1 MLHIGL
7 TGTIASGKST
17 VADIFSKLGAAIISA
32 DMISRDITNHNSD
45 VLNAIVSKFGK
56 HMLDQSGKLK
66 RPELRE
72 KIFNSQAAKQWLEDL
87 LHPLIRDKIAQAVGD
102 KNHMLTI
109 IEIPLLKDREPYPYL
124 DHVIL
129 VTAEPET
136 QIQRIMQRDSCSE
149 KQAQKIL
156 ESQPDRKTYQSVA
169 DTVLHND
176 GDVEDL
182 EKQVLNIYTQIT
194 KNSAG

>member
-1 MLHIGL
+1 MLA
-7 TGTIASGKST
+7 ASGECLPHGGGGPEC
-17 VADIFSKLGAAIISA
+17 AGGGAEALAGESIHRLRA
-32 DMISRDITNHNSD
+32 GGRD
-45 VLNAIVSKFGK
+45 
-56 HMLDQSGKLK
+56 
-66 RPELRE
+66 
-72 KIFNSQAAKQWLEDL
+72 
-87 LHPLIRDKIAQAVGD
+87 AQAVGD